1 MRNAIALVLI
11 ARNEE
16 RCIAR
21 CLASARA
28 HVDEMIVLDT
38 GSTDATR
45 EIAARCGA
53 RVLSA
58 AWPDDFSAARNL
70 DLARVG
76 EALTVRAR
84 SPRRWPSGP
93 TCAPCSRRA
102 AGRAR
107 TTRGREGARTTP
119 TRRPNCASA

>member
-1 MRNAIALVLI
+1 MKGSRVRQAADRGNSTAKRPLIRASLAIRCDSMRGQSRAMRNAIALVLI

-53 RVLSA
+53 RVSSA
-58 AWPDDFSAARNL
+58 A
-70 DLARVG
+70 
-76 EALTVRAR
+76 
-84 SPRRWPSGP
+84 
-93 TCAPCSRRA
+93 
-102 AGRAR
+102 
-107 TTRGREGARTTP
+107 
-119 TRRPNCASA
+119 